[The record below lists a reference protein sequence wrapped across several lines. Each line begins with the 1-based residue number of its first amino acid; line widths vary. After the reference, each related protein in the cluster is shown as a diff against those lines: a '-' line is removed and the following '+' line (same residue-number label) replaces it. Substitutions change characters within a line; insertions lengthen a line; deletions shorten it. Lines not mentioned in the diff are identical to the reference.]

1 MQMNSMAIIFQLIAR
16 CYQDPLVAKT
26 TLVTAATFTL
36 KALNQYLEKVPRLQ
50 RCFLAVLVYSSHCCV
65 FDML

>member
-16 CYQDPLVAKT
+16 CYHNPLVAKT

-36 KALNQYLEKVPRLQ
+36 KALNLYLEQVPR
-50 RCFLAVLVYSSHCCV
+50 
-65 FDML
+65 